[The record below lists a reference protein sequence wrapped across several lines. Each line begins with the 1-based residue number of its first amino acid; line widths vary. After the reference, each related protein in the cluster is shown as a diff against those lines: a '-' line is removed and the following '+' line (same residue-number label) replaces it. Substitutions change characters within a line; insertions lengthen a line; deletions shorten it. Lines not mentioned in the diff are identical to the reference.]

1 MNPQATTQGTNEI
14 ASPYM
19 PRVGKI
25 VEAKQFTEKEKWFRF
40 TFEDGKGIEYSA
52 GQFMEVSMFGIGE
65 APISICSAS
74 GKRDDLE
81 MCIRNVG
88 DVTGKVTALDK
99 GDTIGLRGAF
109 GNGYDMNQVA
119 GKDLLFVAGGL
130 GLAPCRSFIL
140 DALNN
145 RDKFGKVTILYG
157 ARTPADML
165 FTDDLK
171 AWADRDDCN
180 FMVTVDRPDDK
191 WTGNKGVITTLF
203 RKIGKVD
210 PANTAAFIIGPP
222 IMFKFAV
229 LEALAMGLRKTSI
242 YCSLERR
249 MKCGLG
255 KCGHCQIR
263 NVYVCQEGPIFNYAE
278 VMRLREGI

>member
-1 MNPQATTQGTNEI
+1 MTTVKTQDIPGST
-14 ASPYM
+14 SPYL
-19 PRVGKI
+19 PRVGRIAEIRK
-25 VEAKQFTEKEKWFRF
+25 FTDAEMFFRF
-40 TFEDGKGIEYSA
+40 EFPDGEGIEYKA
-52 GQFMEVSMFGIGE
+52 GQFMEVSIFGIGE

-81 MCIRNVG
+81 MCIRAVG
-88 DVTGKVTALDK
+88 DVTNAIHQLKV
-99 GDTIGLRGAF
+99 GDEVGLRGPF
-109 GNGYDMNQVA
+109 GNGFDMDSVA

-157 ARTPADML
+157 SRSPADL
-165 FTDDLK
+165 LYTDDLA
-171 AWADRDDCN
+171 AWENREDCE
-180 FMVTVDRPDDK
+180 FLMTVDRGDADWK
-191 WTGNKGVITTLF
+191 GNTGVITTLF
-203 RKIGKVD
+203 RKMPKIN
-210 PANTAAFIIGPP
+210 PRETAAFIIGPP

-229 LEALAMGLRKTSI
+229 LEALAMGMRKTNI
-242 YCSLERR
+242 FCSLERR
-249 MKCGLG
+249 MKCGMG

-263 NVYVCQEGPIFNYAE
+263 NVYVCQDGPIFNYAE